1 MISSI
6 ITPMNFTIL
15 RDAIVQHIVNVR
27 DNQKQLARDSG
38 ATEEWVNQI
47 INFIVFPKRFRFPDV
62 EDMPCVFVY
71 FNEMSFPEDE
81 QDVYNNESVGTLVV
95 EYYTVGL
102 NEESEE
108 KTADSNAEDRLNYL
122 TAQLYKILCSEATNL
137 YTATN
142 RLIKTFRLKSWKRVI
157 SPESDNTAGT
167 VLGAKFEFEV
177 GFDEPTYYTNT
188 NEIREF
194 YTNLEI
200 RDENI
205 DPFVREILN

>member
-157 SPESDNTAGT
+157 SPKSDNTAGT

>member
-27 DNQKQLARDSG
+27 DNQKKLAQDSG
-38 ATEEWVNQI
+38 AKEEWINQI

-81 QDVYNNESVGTLVV
+81 QDVYNNETVGNLVV

-157 SPESDNTAGT
+157 LPENDNTAGT

-194 YTNLEI
+194 YTKLEI

>member
-27 DNQKQLARDSG
+27 DNQKKLAQDSG
-38 ATEEWVNQI
+38 AKEEWINQI

-81 QDVYNNESVGTLVV
+81 QDVYNNETVGNLVV

-157 SPESDNTAGT
+157 SPENDNTAGT

-194 YTNLEI
+194 YTKLEI